1 MNFEYLKTFQ
11 EIARLNSFSEVAKKM
26 HISQP
31 AVSFQI
37 QKLEQE
43 LGVQL
48 IDRSQRSLELTEA
61 GRRLLRF
68 ADALEGERDKLRRDL
83 ENLKEEISGDLFIGA
98 STIPGEYILPQL
110 LARFKSLHP
119 AVSVQVEISDS
130 LTVINRV
137 RSNDYEVG
145 FCGMV
150 PENKD
155 LESFVIANDEIVL
168 LVNFEHPFVTKNEI
182 TADELEGQPFIF
194 REATSGTQ
202 RSLENSLAKN
212 GIPLS
217 KLTPRL
223 VLGSTQAVISAVMVG
238 AGIGFIS
245 SQAVRLGC
253 PPGLKVVKIHGL
265 HIKRDFYCVFR
276 RDKTVNR
283 LNAEFKNYIR
293 LETSPHV

>member
-1 MNFEYLKTFQ
+1 MNIEYLKTFQ
-11 EIARLNSFSEVAKKM
+11 EIARLNSFSEVAKKL

-48 IDRSQRSLELTEA
+48 IDRSQRSLALTEA
-61 GRRLLRF
+61 GKRLLRF
-68 ADALEGERDKLRRDL
+68 AVVVDGERDKLRGDL
-83 ENLKEEISGDLFIGA
+83 ENLKEEISGDLLIGA
-98 STIPGEYILPQL
+98 STIPGEYILPPF

-119 AVSVQVEISDS
+119 AVNVQVEISDS
-130 LTVINRV
+130 LTVIDRV

-145 FCGMV
+145 FCGTG
-150 PENKD
+150 PESKD
-155 LESFVIANDEIVL
+155 LESFVIAGDEIVL
-168 LVNFEHPFVTKNEI
+168 LVNFEHPFATKNEI
-182 TADELEGQPFIF
+182 TPDELEGQPFIF

-202 RSLENSLAKN
+202 RSLESSLAKN

-238 AGIGFIS
+238 AGIGFMS

-265 HIKRDFYCVFR
+265 QMKRDFYCICR
-276 RDKTVNR
+276 RDKAMNR
-283 LNAEFKNYIR
+283 LNAEFKTFIR
-293 LETSPHV
+293 LETSGDD